1 MKGGVYM
8 PAECQN
14 FVQSIEPRFYAY
26 TEESVFYTLFRE
38 YEHVVF
44 KSILTAFA
52 LDRFIKNQYGG
63 DVDTIFNVR
72 KIGTD
77 PNMSYK
83 NNLNG
88 QAYDSQPP
96 YRYGDYHQGKDT
108 NYGKMTHDA
117 RETARQTGRPL
128 PIEDAYTG
136 DKIYVLG
143 KSKGA
148 PPTQKASVDH
158 VLTAKPIHDDRG
170 RVLSGLSG
178 PELAD
183 APDNLRWTNSS
194 LNSSMGATKD
204 EHGEPVEIPDYIA
217 RHPELPED
225 TKARMM
231 DAYDQ
236 AKASYEQKLARAYYF
251 DPGNPNCRRFYLDA
265 ASAAGK
271 RGVQMGV
278 RQAAGFLMMEAWF
291 SVRNEIAGSDQS
303 VEGVLRAIP
312 HGLDLCAQ
320 HMMSNFGPL
329 AAQFGSGVLSG
340 VLSSVTSTVS
350 NTFFT
355 TTENFGKILRQ
366 AWASIVES
374 LGVLFFNAK
383 DQYFCDRMTSAAKIL
398 AAGAGMIVGTSVQE
412 SVQVKLAGTALPSD
426 LKNTIA
432 IFAGS
437 LCTGL
442 LTITLLF
449 YIDNDPFQKLLENA
463 YGAHVKNLKEQGQRF
478 REYCAELEKID
489 IVRLEYESKCVC
501 TLVERLEKLDDP
513 QAINAALRQTAG
525 ELGLPSPLGAYTL
538 DERMNDQ
545 NWILKF

>member
-1 MKGGVYM
+1 M
-8 PAECQN
+8 PTECQN
-14 FVQSIEPRFYAY
+14 FVQSIESRFYANP
-26 TEESVFYTLFRE
+26 EESVFYALFRE

-52 LDRFIKNQYGG
+52 LDQWIRDQYGG
-63 DVDTIFNVR
+63 DVDTVFNVR

-77 PNMSYK
+77 SRMSYK
-83 NNLNG
+83 NASNN
-88 QAYDSQPP
+88 QAYDSRPE
-96 YRYGDYHQGKDT
+96 YRYEDYHQGKNT
-108 NYGKMTHDA
+108 NYGKMTGDA
-117 RETARQTGRPL
+117 REKARQTGSPQ

-136 DKIYVLG
+136 GTVYVLG

-183 APDNLRWTNSS
+183 AQDNLRWTNTS

-204 EHGEPVEIPDYIA
+204 ENGEPLEIPDYIA
-217 RHPELPED
+217 KHPELPED

-231 DAYDQ
+231 DAYAQ
-236 AKASYEQKLARAYYF
+236 AKASYELKIAQAYYF
-251 DPGNPNCRRFYLDA
+251 DFSNPHCRQFYRDAA
-265 ASAAGK
+265 ASARK
-271 RGVQMGV
+271 RGLEMGL
-278 RQAAGFLMMEAWF
+278 RQAVGVLMTEAWF
-291 SVRNEIAGSDQS
+291 SVRDEIACSDQS

-312 HGLDLCAQ
+312 RGLETCARN
-320 HMMSNFGPL
+320 MTKNFGFL
-329 AAQFGSGVLSG
+329 VKQFGNGVLSG
-340 VLSSVTSTVS
+340 ALSSVTSTLV
-350 NTFFT
+350 NTFST
-355 TTENFGKILRQ
+355 TSQNFGKILRQ

-374 LGVLFFNAK
+374 LRVLFFNTK
-383 DQYFCDRMTSAAKIL
+383 EQYFCDRMTSAAKIL
-398 AAGAGMIVGTSVQE
+398 AAGAGMIAGTGVQE
-412 SVQVKLAGTALPSD
+412 SVQVKLSGIVLPPD

-442 LTITLLF
+442 LTVTLLF

-463 YGAHVKNLKEQGQRF
+463 CGAHVKNLKEQGQRF

-489 IVRLEYESKCVC
+489 LARLEYESQCVC
-501 TLVERLEKLDDP
+501 ALAGRLEKLEDP
-513 QAINAALRQTAG
+513 QSVNEALLQTAG
-525 ELGLPSPLGAYTL
+525 ELGLPSPLGEYTL
-538 DERMNDQ
+538 DERMNDGK
-545 NWILKF
+545 WILTF

>member
-1 MKGGVYM
+1 M
-8 PAECQN
+8 PSECRN
-14 FVQSIEPRFYAY
+14 FVQSIEPRFYADS
-26 TEESVFYTLFRE
+26 EESVFYALFRE

-44 KSILTAFA
+44 NSILTAFA
-52 LDRFIKNQYGG
+52 LDRFIKDQYGG

-72 KIGTD
+72 KIGAD
-77 PNMSYK
+77 PRMSYK
-83 NNLNG
+83 NDSNG
-88 QAYDSQPP
+88 QTYASQSAYCYD
-96 YRYGDYHQGKDT
+96 DYHQGQNT

-117 RETARQTGRPL
+117 REAARQAGRPQ

-136 DKIYVLG
+136 DTIYVLG

-183 APDNLRWTNSS
+183 APENLRWTNSS

-217 RHPELPED
+217 KHPELPED

-231 DAYDQ
+231 DAYTQ
-236 AKASYEQKLARAYYF
+236 AKVSYEQKIAQAYYF
-251 DPGNPNCRRFYLDA
+251 DFSKPNCRQFYLDA

-271 RGVQMGV
+271 RGVQMGM
-278 RQAAGFLMMEAWF
+278 RQAVGFLMVEVWF
-291 SVRNEIAGSDQS
+291 SVRNEIARSDQS

-312 HGLDLCAQ
+312 RGLELCAQ
-320 HMMSNFGPL
+320 DMTKNFEPL
-329 AAQFGSGVLSG
+329 VAQFGGGLLSG
-340 VLSSVTSTVS
+340 VLSSVTSTIS

-355 TTENFGKILRQ
+355 TTENFGKVLRQ
-366 AWASIVES
+366 AWASIVEA
-374 LGVLFFNAK
+374 LEVLFFNAK
-383 DQYFCDRMTSAAKIL
+383 DQYFCDRMTAAAKIL

-412 SVQVKLAGTALPSD
+412 SVQVKLTGTALPND

-432 IFAGS
+432 LFAGS

-442 LTITLLF
+442 LTITFLF

-489 IVRLEYESKCVC
+489 FAKLEKEGRCVCALVDRLES
-501 TLVERLEKLDDP
+501 LDDP
-513 QAINAALRQTAG
+513 HAINAALQQAVK

-538 DERMNDQ
+538 DERMNDKK
-545 NWILKF
+545 WVLKF

>member
-1 MKGGVYM
+1 MS
-8 PAECQN
+8 AEYKN
-14 FVQSIEPRFYAY
+14 FVQSIGPQFYADPG
-26 TEESVFYTLFRE
+26 ESVFYALFRE
-38 YEHVVF
+38 YEHVIF

-52 LDRFIKNQYGG
+52 LDRFIKDQYGG
-63 DVDTIFNVR
+63 DVDTIYNVR
-72 KIGTD
+72 KIGAD
-77 PNMSYK
+77 PQMSYK
-83 NNLNG
+83 NDSNA
-88 QAYDSQPP
+88 QAYASQAP
-96 YRYGDYHQGKDT
+96 YRYEDYHQGKDT
-108 NYGKMTHDA
+108 NYGKMTRDA
-117 RETARQTGRPL
+117 REAAHQTGRPQ

-136 DKIYVLG
+136 DTIYILG

-204 EHGEPVEIPDYIA
+204 ENGEPVEIPDYIA
-217 RHPELPED
+217 KHPELTED

-231 DAYDQ
+231 DAYNQ

-251 DPGNPNCRRFYLDA
+251 DFRNPNCRQFYLDA

-278 RQAAGFLMMEAWF
+278 RQAVGFLMMEAWF
-291 SVRNEIAGSDQS
+291 SVRNEIAQSNQS
-303 VEGVLRAIP
+303 VEGVLQAIP
-312 HGLDLCAQ
+312 RGLNLCAQ
-320 HMMSNFGPL
+320 NMVSNFGTL

-340 VLSSVTSTVS
+340 ILSSVTSTVT

-383 DQYFCDRMTSAAKIL
+383 DQYLCDRMTSAAKIL
-398 AAGAGMIVGTSVQE
+398 ATGAGMIVGTSVQE
-412 SVQVKLAGTALPSD
+412 SVQVKLAGTALPAD

-432 IFAGS
+432 IFVGS

-489 IVRLEYESKCVC
+489 ITRLERESKCVC
-501 TLVERLEKLDDP
+501 ALAECLEELDDP
-513 QAINAALRQTAG
+513 QVVNAALRQAAR
-525 ELGLPSPLGAYTL
+525 ELGLPSPLGGYTL
-538 DERMNDQ
+538 DERMNDKK
-545 NWILKF
+545 WILKF

>member
-1 MKGGVYM
+1 M
-8 PAECQN
+8 PSECQN
-14 FVQSIEPRFYAY
+14 FVQSIEPRFYADS
-26 TEESVFYTLFRE
+26 EESVFYALFRE

-44 KSILTAFA
+44 KSILTAFG
-52 LDRFIKNQYGG
+52 LDRFIRDLYGG

-77 PNMSYK
+77 SRMSYK
-83 NNLNG
+83 NNSNS
-88 QAYDSQPP
+88 QAYASQPA

-117 RETARQTGRPL
+117 RETARQTGRPQ

-136 DKIYVLG
+136 GTIYVFG

-183 APDNLRWTNSS
+183 APDNLRWTNAS

-204 EHGEPVEIPDYIA
+204 EHGEPLEIPDYIKK
-217 RHPELPED
+217 HPELPED

-231 DAYDQ
+231 DAYAQ
-236 AKASYEQKLARAYYF
+236 GKASYEKKIARAYYF
-251 DPGNPNCRRFYLDA
+251 DFSNPNCRQFYRDAA
-265 ASAAGK
+265 ASAKK
-271 RGVQMGV
+271 RGIEMGL
-278 RQAAGFLMMEAWF
+278 RQAMGFLMAEAWF
-291 SVRNEIAGSDQS
+291 SVRNEIACSDQT

-312 HGLDLCAQ
+312 CGLEVCARN
-320 HMMSNFGPL
+320 MKENFDSL
-329 AAQFGSGVLSG
+329 VKQFGGGLLSG
-340 VLSSVTSTVS
+340 VLSSVTSTLC

-374 LGVLFFNAK
+374 LGVLFFNARE
-383 DQYFCDRMTSAAKIL
+383 QYFCDRMTSAAKIL
-398 AAGAGMIVGTSVQE
+398 ATGAGMIVGTRVQE
-412 SVQVKLAGTALPSD
+412 SVKVKLAGTTLPPD

-432 IFAGS
+432 VFSGS

-449 YIDNDPFQKLLENA
+449 YIDNDPFQKLLEKA
-463 YGAHVKNLKEQGQRF
+463 YGSHVRNLKEQGRRF

-489 IVRLEYESKCVC
+489 IARLEYESKCVC
-501 TLVERLEKLDDP
+501 ALAERLEEIDDP
-513 QAINAALRQTAG
+513 QAVNAALRQTAG
-525 ELGLPSPLGAYTL
+525 ELGLPSLLGAYTL
-538 DERMNDQ
+538 DERMNDKK
-545 NWILKF
+545 WILKF

>member
-1 MKGGVYM
+1 M
-8 PAECQN
+8 PSECRN
-14 FVQSIEPRFYAY
+14 FVQSIEPRFYADS
-26 TEESVFYTLFRE
+26 EESVFYALFRE

-44 KSILTAFA
+44 NSILTAFA
-52 LDRFIKNQYGG
+52 LDRFIKDQYGG

-72 KIGTD
+72 KIGAD
-77 PNMSYK
+77 PRMSYK
-83 NNLNG
+83 NDSNG
-88 QAYDSQPP
+88 QTYASQSAYCYD
-96 YRYGDYHQGKDT
+96 DYHQGQNT

-117 RETARQTGRPL
+117 REAARQVGRPQ

-136 DKIYVLG
+136 DTIYVLG

-183 APDNLRWTNSS
+183 APENLRWTNSS

-217 RHPELPED
+217 KHPELSED

-231 DAYDQ
+231 DAYAQ
-236 AKASYEQKLARAYYF
+236 AKASYEQKIAQAYYF
-251 DPGNPNCRRFYLDA
+251 NFSNPNCRQFYLDA

-278 RQAAGFLMMEAWF
+278 RQAVGFLMVEAWF
-291 SVRNEIAGSDQS
+291 SVRNEIARSDQS
-303 VEGVLRAIP
+303 VEGILRAIP
-312 HGLDLCAQ
+312 CGLNLCAQ
-320 HMMSNFGPL
+320 NMMRNFEPL
-329 AAQFGSGVLSG
+329 MAQFGSGLLSG
-340 VLSSVTSTVS
+340 VLSSVTSTIS

-355 TTENFGKILRQ
+355 TTENFGKVLRQ
-366 AWASIVES
+366 AWASIVEA
-374 LGVLFFNAK
+374 LEVLFFNAK
-383 DQYFCDRMTSAAKIL
+383 DQYFCDRMTAAAKIL

-412 SVQVKLAGTALPSD
+412 SVQVKLTGTALPND

-432 IFAGS
+432 LFAGS

-442 LTITLLF
+442 LTITFLF

-478 REYCAELEKID
+478 LEYCAELEKID
-489 IVRLEYESKCVC
+489 FAKLEKEGRCVCALVDRLES
-501 TLVERLEKLDDP
+501 LDDP
-513 QAINAALRQTAG
+513 QAINAALQQAVK

-538 DERMNDQ
+538 DERMNDKK
-545 NWILKF
+545 WVLKF